1 MKSFFRYP
9 YIIFHNIWI
18 DNLEDFLN
26 KTIEK
31 GREYIIEEGKKSREW
46 MEKYWHPQDIT
57 NEFID
62 IYKNI

>member
-1 MKSFFRYP
+1 MSVKLTV
-9 YIIFHNIWI
+9 I
-18 DNLEDFLN
+18 N
-26 KTIEK
+26 KTIKK